1 MFGLTDFQ
9 RAFNL
14 LSQKLARWMQQ
25 FILLLPNLL
34 IALVILMATF
44 FAARL
49 VRKFIDR
56 FLPRLSH
63 SVTLNNLIATIA
75 YVAVL
80 LLGTFFVLE
89 VLNLEKTVTSLLAGV
104 GIIGLA
110 LGFAFQDIAA
120 NFFSGIIIA
129 IQRPFT
135 VGDVIQTDT
144 YFGTIEAINLR
155 TLDLRQ
161 VTGELVRVPNRKV
174 FENAIINYTVSTQ
187 RRVDVECGVTYD
199 SNLEQVR
206 AVVLDTMREFP
217 HIVPSR
223 PVEVMFTGFGE
234 SAITFSLRFWIS
246 YHRQVDYV
254 DAKSEAIMR
263 IKRAFDQVGI
273 VIPFPIRTLNISA
286 RTLERLGAG
295 AAGAGGRPPGA

>member
-25 FILLLPNLL
+25 FILMLPNLL
-34 IALVILMATF
+34 IALVILTATF

-49 VRKFIDR
+49 VQRIINQ
-56 FLPRLSH
+56 FLPRVSH
-63 SVTLNNLIATIA
+63 SATLNNLVATMA

-89 VLNLEKTVTSLLAGV
+89 VLSLEKTVTSLLAGV

-120 NFFSGIIIA
+120 NFISGIIIA

-135 VGDVIQTDT
+135 VGDVIQTDS

-187 RRVDVECGVTYD
+187 RRVDLDCGVAYN
-199 SNLEQVR
+199 SNLDQVR
-206 AVVLDTMREFP
+206 TVVLDAMQDFP
-217 HIVPSR
+217 NIVPGR
-223 PVEVMFTGFGE
+223 PVEVMFTGFGD
-234 SAITFSLRFWIS
+234 SAITFSLRFWVS

-254 DAKSEAIMR
+254 GAKSEAIMR
-263 IKRAFDQVGI
+263 IKRAFDQVDI
-273 VIPFPIRTLNISA
+273 IIPFPIRTLDIPA
-286 RTLERLGAG
+286 RTLNRLAASA
-295 AAGAGGRPPGA
+295 AAGGDD